1 MFSMPYKSS
10 DLARERKRE
19 WYQKNKDLILK
30 RKRERHAA
38 QKKQRPPRPKPP
50 APTPEQITRTRALN
64 KKACQG
70 YRATHLAQ
78 VRFINRV
85 YYHKNRERIVQQQ
98 RDRRAARKNPFGQLC
113 ALADVCS
120 ERLYELNHGPASEEE
135 TRPPTAVSSPKECGC
150 GRHRGC
156 EGLWPPTILQANHPS
171 QGRGRM
177 RGLQTAQVPGR
188 TAALSHHASGA
199 TGGNQTQELDSTKGL
214 EGENDPGIDL

>member
-1 MFSMPYKSS
+1 MFSMPNKSS

-19 WYQKNKDLILK
+19 WYQKNKDLIFK

-38 QKKQRPPRPKPP
+38 QKKQRTPRPKPP
-50 APTPEQITRTRALN
+50 APTPEQIARTRSLN
-64 KKACQG
+64 KEVCQR

-150 GRHRGC
+150 GRHREC

-171 QGRGRM
+171 QGRGRI
-177 RGLQTAQVPGR
+177 RGLQTAQVPGG

-199 TGGNQTQELDSTKGL
+199 TGGSQT
-214 EGENDPGIDL
+214 